1 MQKTIGILAVLLAA
15 QLVLAVSLSFT
26 TPDLSAAKPDTPLFD
41 LGEHSVERLTI
52 EGPDQQRV
60 VLFIDT
66 ERPLP
71 WLPRLLNKLV
81 LRVVRWTAY
90 VKDARKNLYD
100 WEERF
105 ETAVRTADGFALAA
119 DATSETP
126 PVDTGAKSVPN
137 RK

>member
-60 VLFIDT
+60 VLAR
-66 ERPLP
+66 EGENWVLP
-71 WLPRLLNKLV
+71 QLEGFPADRTRVDGLLNRQYSEILKSYADLS
-81 LRVVRWTAY
+81 LHSDNGQKRCQIFC
-90 VKDARKNLYD
+90 LYH
-100 WEERF
+100 
-105 ETAVRTADGFALAA
+105 
-119 DATSETP
+119 SP
-126 PVDTGAKSVPN
+126 
-137 RK
+137 

>member
-1 MQKTIGILAVLLAA
+1 VTKGVVRTHLGLMIPPDRENCWIRVGDQRRNWAEGKC
-15 QLVLAVSLSFT
+15 LVLDDTYEHEVSN
-26 TPDLSAAKPDTPLFD
+26 
-41 LGEHSVERLTI
+41 LT
-52 EGPDQQRV
+52 DQQRV

-71 WLPRLLNKLV
+71 WLPRLLNRLV

-105 ETAVRTADGFALAA
+105 ETAVRTADGFALAPEE
-119 DATSETP
+119 TSETP
-126 PVDTGAKSVPN
+126 RDDTGAKPVPN